1 MRRSMG
7 WMLATCLS
15 AALLAVVL
23 CSVVPAAWA
32 QSSTTGAVGGTV
44 YDASGAVLAKAT
56 VTALNG
62 ATGASRTDTTN
73 ANGYYRISALEPG
86 TYTVTIT
93 VAGFETYK
101 ADQVPVTVGALSDIS
116 PRLSVGNTNEVVEVT
131 EEAPLLHTQSAEI
144 STTIDQNAVDNL
156 PINGRRWSNFAL
168 LTPGVTS
175 NSDGFGLL
183 SFRGISTLLN
193 NATVD
198 GADNNQAY
206 FSEERGRTRVS
217 YSISQAAV
225 QEFQLNASNYSAEY
239 GRAAG
244 GVINTVTKSGTNKLR
259 GEVFFYDR
267 DNDWGAMN
275 PYTLLTTQIPNSS
288 TFNTYPY
295 KPKDWRKQWGFGAGG
310 PLIHDKIFW
319 FYSYDQASRNFPGT
333 ARASDPADTFAAA
346 DPTLPT
352 GSTCSGGTFT
362 AGSAA
367 SPSPG
372 DSAACAEAN
381 ALGFN
386 TTGVNGPIGY
396 QKGAAYYEQG
406 LGIISSML
414 GRVPRTSSQV
424 TNFPKLDWQL
434 NNANRFTIQ
443 YNRLRYSA
451 PAGIQTQASNFYGVS
466 SFGNDFVKEDFGIV
480 RLATVLSPSLVND
493 FIFQFGRDFEYES
506 SQKPSPNEQ
515 PLNQTLGSDPLAPAA
530 PPDTAIASY
539 FVDQKGFD
547 VGRPSILERRA
558 LPNERRIQ
566 GEDEM
571 VWTHGKHVFKAGVE
585 MNRVFDYIDN
595 LYEEGGYYNYD
606 YTWDFIADYL
616 HATTGIGTGANG
628 SGAYVPQYYSFAQG
642 FGNPRA
648 SVATSD
654 FAGFAT
660 DDWRITPR
668 LTLTLGV
675 RYEYEYIPP
684 PFAANTTGN
693 GLTGAAA
700 APAVAQT
707 LEKPDD
713 RNNIGPRVGFAY
725 DVYGNGKTYLR
736 GGYGVYY
743 GRIINSNII
752 QSYMLS
758 GSQNGQVAF
767 EPTSSNK
774 CGTYPNVY
782 GSAAA
787 FVAACAS
794 GGLYS
799 NTIAFLDSHLQNPQ
813 IHEMDL
819 SLEQDLGHNTVFSVT
834 YMGSLGRELAAAQDQ
849 NITAATSN
857 TNYTVL
863 NNAAAPTPGYVTY
876 PIGGAAL
883 PLVNSSVHNYKLYT
897 AASIPTT
904 GPYAGYYHVLDFK
917 SEVNSSYNALA
928 LQLNHRFSNHY
939 SLLSNYTW
947 AHAIDGNPYLSTGYG
962 TTTNLLDPLNPKGEW
977 GNSVL
982 NVPQRGVIAL
992 TYRPEL
998 HGLRGWERQAANG
1011 WSIAPIFQAQ
1021 VGLPYTPGI
1030 SGASPSGSAYGG
1042 IIGAGGQKRLPD
1054 MGRDTY
1060 HMPNTYV
1067 LDLRL
1072 GKSFFYEHGNQRY
1085 RMELVGEAFN
1095 ILNHQNITSVNTT
1108 AYCIST
1114 GANLS
1119 LTQPTTGA
1127 GCPALSSLPAG
1138 LNSGGYYLVANPL
1151 FGTNTN
1157 SNSNTVYSQRQIQLA
1172 GRLYF

>member
-1 MRRSMG
+1 MRGSFEKKMSMC
-7 WMLATCLS
+7 WIAAVLTVMLCGSALS
-15 AALLAVVL
+15 
-23 CSVVPAAWA
+23 AWA
-32 QSSTTGAVGGTV
+32 QSATTGAVGGTV
-44 YDASGAVLAKAT
+44 YDASGAVLANAE
-56 VTALNG
+56 VTALNT
-62 ATGASRTDTTN
+62 ATGAVRTETTN
-73 ANGYYRISALEPG
+73 TNGFYRITQLEPG
-86 TYTVTIT
+86 TYTLTVTLS
-93 VAGFETYK
+93 GFETYK
-101 ADQVPVTVGALSDIS
+101 ADQVPVTVGALSDVS
-116 PRLSVGNTNEVVEVT
+116 PRLSVGSANTVVEVT
-131 EEAPLLHTQSAEI
+131 DETPLLHTQSAEV

-267 DNDWGAMN
+267 DDDWGAMN

-288 TFNTYPY
+288 TFQTYPY

-310 PLIHDKIFW
+310 PLIHDKLFW
-319 FYSYDQASRNFPGT
+319 FYSYDQAQRNFPGT

-346 DPTLPT
+346 DPTNP
-352 GSTCSGGTFT
+352 SGG
-362 AGSAA
+362 A
-367 SPSPG
+367 PG
-372 DSAACAEAN
+372 DSAAS
-381 ALGFN
+381 ALAGALH
-386 TTGVNGPIGY
+386 VNY
-396 QKGAAYYEQG
+396 QAGAAYYEQG

-414 GRVPRTSSQV
+414 GTVPRTSSQV
-424 TNFPKLDWQL
+424 LNFPKLDWQI
-434 NNANRFTIQ
+434 NSANHFTIQ

-466 SFGNDFVKEDFGIV
+466 SFGNDYVKEDFGIV
-480 RLATVLSPSLVND
+480 RLATILTPSLVNS
-493 FIFQFGRDFEYES
+493 IVFQFGRDFEYES
-506 SQKPSPNEQ
+506 SQTPSPNEQ
-515 PLNQTLGSDPLAPAA
+515 PLDQTLGDPLAPAA
-530 PPDTAIASY
+530 PPDTAIATY

-558 LPNERRIQ
+558 LPNERRLQ
-566 GEDEM
+566 GEDEA

-585 MNRVFDYIDN
+585 INRVFDYIDN
-595 LYEEGGYYNYD
+595 LYEEGGYYNFD

-616 HATTGIGTGANG
+616 HATTGLGG
-628 SGAYVPQYYSFAQG
+628 SSYTPQYYSFAQG

-668 LTLTLGV
+668 LTLTIGV
-675 RYEYEYIPP
+675 RYEYEYIPS
-684 PFAANTTGN
+684 PFAPNIAGN

-700 APAVAQT
+700 APAVLQT
-707 LEKPDD
+707 LQKPDD

-743 GRIINSNII
+743 GRVINSNIV
-752 QSYMLS
+752 QAYMLS

-782 GSAAA
+782 KSAAA
-787 FVAACAS
+787 FVTACQS

-799 NTIAFLDSHLQNPQ
+799 NTIAFLDNHLQNPQ

-819 SLEQDLGHNTVFSVT
+819 SLEQDLGHNTVLSVT

-849 NITAATSN
+849 NITAATSS

-863 NNAAAPTPGYVTY
+863 NNAAAPTPGYITF
-876 PIGGAAL
+876 PQGGTAPPLIGG
-883 PLVNSSVHNYKLYT
+883 SVHNYKLYT

-904 GPYAGYYHVLDFK
+904 GPYVGYYHVLDFK

-928 LQLNHRFSNHY
+928 VQLNHRFSNHF
-939 SLLSNYTW
+939 SLLSNFTW
-947 AHAIDGNPYLSTGYG
+947 AHAMDGDPYLSTGYG
-962 TTTNLLDPLNPKGEW
+962 TTSNLLDPLNPRGEW
-977 GNSVL
+977 ANSVL
-982 NVPQRGVIAL
+982 NVPLRGVVAI
-992 TYRPEL
+992 TYRPEIRGL
-998 HGLRGWERQAANG
+998 HGWRRETVNG
-1011 WSIAPIFQAQ
+1011 WSVSPIVQGQ
-1021 VGLPYTPGI
+1021 TGLPYSAGV

-1042 IIGAGGQKRLPD
+1042 IIGAGGTKRLPD
-1054 MGRDTY
+1054 VDRDSFA
-1060 HMPNTYV
+1060 MPNTYV
-1067 LDLRL
+1067 MDLRL
-1072 GKSFFYEHGNQRY
+1072 SKNFFYEHGNQRY
-1085 RMELVGEAFN
+1085 RLELVGEAFN
-1095 ILNHQNITSVNTT
+1095 LLNHQNITSVNET
-1108 AYCIST
+1108 AYCVST
-1114 GANLS
+1114 GGNLS
-1119 LTQPTTGA
+1119 TSQPTTGA
-1127 GCPALSSLPAG
+1127 GCPALSSLPSPVSA
-1138 LNSGGYYLVANPL
+1138 SGYYLVANPL
-1151 FGTNTN
+1151 FGSNLN
-1157 SNSNTVYSQRQIQLA
+1157 SNSNTVYSQREIQLA
-1172 GRLYF
+1172 GRFYF